1 MEKSNFTEFLRVIS
15 LISKFF
21 KSFDEIEI
29 GLFVWFQIEEDPSLA
44 PSSTTEGFQFDPNA
58 EIPSEGFKF

>member
-1 MEKSNFTEFLRVIS
+1 M
-15 LISKFF
+15 
-21 KSFDEIEI
+21 
-29 GLFVWFQIEEDPSLA
+29 FQIEEDSNLA